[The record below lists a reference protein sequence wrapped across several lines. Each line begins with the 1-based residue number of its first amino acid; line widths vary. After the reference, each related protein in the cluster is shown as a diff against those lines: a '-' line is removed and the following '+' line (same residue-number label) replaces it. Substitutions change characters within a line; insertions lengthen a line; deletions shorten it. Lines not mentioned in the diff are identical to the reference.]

1 MDGNY
6 KKTCVNVMEVLRQNK
21 DSLMAVLE
29 AFVHDPLLNWR
40 LIDKGILVSC
50 LFIFNTLIKF
60 TTNMQNHI
68 HVQISVWKSSQILK
82 DWYLGMFRQ
91 MLFKF
96 KVQFQFGADKPK
108 FCDGE

>member
-40 LIDKGILVSC
+40 LIDKGILVSR
-50 LFIFNTLIKF
+50 LFISKNPAKL
-60 TTNMQNHI
+60 TTNI
-68 HVQISVWKSSQILK
+68 QISQTCQNLVRKL
-82 DWYLGMFRQ
+82 
-91 MLFKF
+91 
-96 KVQFQFGADKPK
+96 
-108 FCDGE
+108 